1 MRRNLGLLLGLG
13 LALAAGPAQAIPIA
27 NGDLVVVL
35 QKAGTEVIVNVGS
48 AFASHSVDLTSAA
61 TTLGGLEGAK
71 VVGIGVQNPNRLS
84 PDFGFGQ
91 LPQEDII
98 FTSLSTPVLDDAQI
112 ELSMNAVDTSLA
124 STAWFWLLRSVS
136 NPVIPTSAGFSYQ
149 NTLGLGTDAIANNLN
164 VLDRFAHR
172 GRLRFAAGLQRD
184 QGLRRL
190 RRPGAHRERDR
201 HARDQR
207 QPADLLRDSGAGHA
221 APRRHGHRRPR
232 GLRTPRAP
240 RRLGTR

>member
-13 LALAAGPAQAIPIA
+13 LALTAGPAHAIPIA

-71 VVGIGVQNPNRLS
+71 VVGLGVQDPNRLS

-98 FTSLSTPVLDDAQI
+98 FTSLATPTLDDAQI
-112 ELSMNAVDTSLA
+112 ELSMNALDTSLA
-124 STAWFWLLRSVS
+124 STSWFWLLRSVS

-164 VLDRFAHR
+164 FSIAALISGGSVSLPVFSAIKGFGDFGGPERVVSEIGSLVISGNQLSYSAVPEP
-172 GRLRFAAGLQRD
+172 GTLLLVGMGVAGLAAFE
-184 QGLRRL
+184 RRA
-190 RRPGAHRERDR
+190 RRTA
-201 HARDQR
+201 
-207 QPADLLRDSGAGHA
+207 
-221 APRRHGHRRPR
+221 
-232 GLRTPRAP
+232 
-240 RRLGTR
+240 